1 MMANSLGPDITD
13 FRQAVVVWQGAKL
26 WQAAHDLKKLGFLS
40 VQILNR
46 SDMRFT
52 LTEAGQARLAEVD
65 AAREAKGR

>member
-1 MMANSLGPDITD
+1 MANSRGPDITD
-13 FRQAVVVWQGAKL
+13 FRSPVVVWKGARL
-26 WQAAHDLKKLGFLS
+26 WQVAHGLKGLGFLS